1 MTVKDRYSR
10 QTMFSAIGDKGQ
22 RNIQKKKV
30 LIIGAGALGTANAE
44 LLTRAGVGHLTIVD
58 RDYVEWSNLQRQ
70 QLYLERDA
78 HDQIPKAIAIKKH
91 LTAINHDVSIVACIK
106 DVNASNLE
114 VMAEGHDLMIDA
126 TDNFETRWIINDVS
140 QKLSIPWIYGACVGS
155 FGMSF
160 TVIPGKTPCMNC
172 LWKAIPFQSMTC
184 ETGGIIAP
192 VVQMVT
198 AHQSAEA
205 MKILVEDWAALRKT
219 FVTFDLWNNQFQSI
233 DMTKAKREDCLS
245 CGKERTYPFLD
256 YTSGMKTMVLCGRDT
271 VQVRPPKPV
280 DLNINH
286 LLSQLKKAGYK
297 AQANPYLVH
306 IHYEKERMVLFKDG
320 RALIHGTNDMA
331 YAKRVYQKIL
341 G

>member
-1 MTVKDRYSR
+1 MKDRYSR
-10 QTMFSAIGDKGQ
+10 QTMFSAIGEKGQ

-44 LLTRAGVGHLTIVD
+44 LLTRAGVGQLTIVD

-70 QLYLERDA
+70 QLYVERDA
-78 HDQIPKAIAIKKH
+78 HDQTPKAIAIKKH
-91 LTAINHDVSIVACIK
+91 LTAINHEVSIVACIK

-114 VMAEGHDLMIDA
+114 AMAEGHDLMIDA
-126 TDNFETRWIINDVS
+126 TDNFETRWIINDIS

-172 LWKAIPFQSMTC
+172 LWKSIPFQSMTC

-192 VVQMVT
+192 AVQMVT
-198 AHQSAEA
+198 AHQTAEA
-205 MKILVEDWAALRKT
+205 LKILAEDWTAIRTT
-219 FVTFDLWNNQFQSI
+219 FVSFDLWNNQFQSI

-256 YTSGMKTMVLCGRDT
+256 VTNGMKTMVLCGRET

-280 DLNINH
+280 NLNINH
-286 LLSQLKKAGYK
+286 LLSRLKKAGYE
-297 AQANPYLVH
+297 AQANPYLVQV
-306 IHYEKERMVLFKDG
+306 HYEKERMVLFKDG
-320 RALIHGTNDMA
+320 RALIHGTNDIA